1 MNTEVLNVV
10 MTYFQVIV
18 LTVSVRF
25 VSASHST
32 LVTAESRPALQT
44 EGLEVGSAYTPM
56 PRPRMAVLHAR
67 MVSLK
72 STTL

>member
-1 MNTEVLNVV
+1 MHLILFFSFNCECE
-10 MTYFQVIV
+10 ICKC
-18 LTVSVRF
+18 
-25 VSASHST
+25 HSP
-32 LVTAESRPALQT
+32 LVTVESRPALQT
-44 EGLEVGSAYTPM
+44 EGLEVGSAYMPM

>member
-1 MNTEVLNVV
+1 M
-10 MTYFQVIV
+10 
-18 LTVSVRF
+18 SVRF

-56 PRPRMAVLHAR
+56 PGPRMAVLHAR